1 MADHILH
8 THHRRGGSKQ
18 PDGTGAASGGRQ
30 RHQPKEAAEVESQAS
45 VAS

>member
-18 PDGTGAASGGRQ
+18 SDGTSAASGG

-45 VAS
+45 AAS